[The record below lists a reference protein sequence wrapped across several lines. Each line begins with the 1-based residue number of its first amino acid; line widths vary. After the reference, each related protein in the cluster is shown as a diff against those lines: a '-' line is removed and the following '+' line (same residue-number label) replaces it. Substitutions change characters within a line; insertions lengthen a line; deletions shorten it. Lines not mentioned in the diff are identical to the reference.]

1 MDILIKKNKKELVT
15 SEIINF
21 TELVKNSNT
30 TLSLNLESKMIDK
43 LNKTFDEKEQ
53 HWYVANL
60 YMYMNYHPTNDFPI
74 NLEHVFKMIGF
85 ANKGNAMKTIKSN
98 FVEDEDYKTSFIPK
112 EKSSWGGSGKD
123 EIMLNVDTF
132 KNLCMISK
140 TDKGK
145 EIRKYYVKLENIY
158 NELMKEELEEQ
169 SKKIK
174 QLENKPETEGFYKG
188 NGYIYLIK
196 DNSNIG
202 HYKIGLSEN
211 PSERV
216 KNLNCGSSTN
226 SLELVRTFETK
237 NVTLSEKLIHTTLFP
252 HKIKKQKEWFYISTG
267 ELILYFIKTIQD
279 CIAFVDKYTFNN
291 ITEQL
296 ESIDKPNN
304 IIINNLVKT
313 VEKCIQTDIIVKDTN
328 LDTNNKDDIL
338 FNRFIQDSC
347 IIDDLEY
354 ISMRELIYQYKTWS
368 KMNNIFNYKDFEQY
382 ISTNFTVKKMFNK
395 MFNSDMKCV
404 LGINLNKSF
413 YTFEFKEPFSDF
425 EKFVMDNCIKVPTGK
440 LNRTTLKES
449 YESWCVYN
457 NKSAPKKMDIDL
469 LCKFLNKYF
478 LKDYFFEDNSSYHGW
493 YGITIK
499 ENLLKGTGLTSTLC
513 KKVPICKVHKD
524 HPNIILKE
532 WDSQKEASKDLAM
545 KNSTLKYRLDNK
557 SIFNDVYY
565 LIRKSDISVN

>member
-60 YMYMNYHPTNDFPI
+60 YMYMNYHPINDFPI

-98 FVEDEDYKTSFIPK
+98 FVEDEDYKTSFLPK

-123 EIMLNVDTF
+123 EIMLNIDTF

-145 EIRKYYVKLENIY
+145 EIRKYYVKLETIY

-174 QLENKPETEGFYKG
+174 QLENKPETEGFYKN

-226 SLELVRTFETK
+226 SLELVKTFETK
-237 NVTLSEKLIHTTLFP
+237 NVTLSERLIHTTLFS
-252 HKIKKQKEWFYISTG
+252 HKIKKQKEWFYISNE
-267 ELILYFIKTIQD
+267 ELVLYFIKTIQD
-279 CIAFVDKYTFNN
+279 CITFVDKYTFNN

-304 IIINNLVKT
+304 IIINKPVKT

-328 LDTNNKDDIL
+328 LDTCNKDDIL

-368 KMNNIFNYKDFEQY
+368 KMNNIFNYKNFEQY
-382 ISTNFTVKKMFNK
+382 ILSNFTVKKMFNK

-425 EKFVMDNCIKVPTGK
+425 EKFLIDNCIKVPTGK

-457 NKSAPKKMDIDL
+457 NKIVPKKTDIDL

-513 KKVPICKVHKD
+513 KKIAICKVHKD
-524 HPNIILKE
+524 EPNKIIQE
-532 WDSQKEASKDLAM
+532 WDSQKEASRDLGM
-545 KNSTLKYRLDNK
+545 KSSTLKYRLDNK
-557 SIFNDVYY
+557 SLFNDVYY
-565 LIRKSDISVN
+565 LIRKGDISV

>member
-1 MDILIKKNKKELVT
+1 MVDLLNDE
-15 SEIINF
+15 F
-21 TELVKNSNT
+21 TEQ
-30 TLSLNLESKMIDK
+30 
-43 LNKTFDEKEQ
+43 EQ
-53 HWYVANL
+53 QWYIANL
-60 YMYMNYHPTNDFPI
+60 YVYMNYHPTNDFPI

-98 FVEDEDYKTSFIPK
+98 FVLDEDYKLAVLSRENGKGDDQVLLFRTEKQKK
-112 EKSSWGGSGKD
+112 EDNRGGHNK
-123 EIMLNVDTF
+123 EIIMLNVDTF
-132 KNLCMISK
+132 KNLCMIAK
-140 TDKGK
+140 TEKGK

-158 NELMKEELEEQ
+158 NQLIKEEIEEQ

-174 QLENKPETEGFYKG
+174 QLENKPETEGFYKS

-226 SLELVRTFETK
+226 SLELVKVFETK

-252 HKIKKQKEWFYISTG
+252 HKIKKQKEWFYISNG
-267 ELILYFIKTIQD
+267 ELIFYFIKTIED
-279 CIAFVDKYTFNN
+279 CIAIVDKNTFNN

-296 ESIDKPNN
+296 ESIGKTN
-304 IIINNLVKT
+304 IIITNKPIKQ
-313 VEKCIQTDIIVKDTN
+313 VEKCIQTDIIIKNTN
-328 LDTNNKDDIL
+328 LDAVNKDDLL
-338 FNRFIQDSC
+338 FDRFIKDSC
-347 IIDDLEY
+347 IVDDLEY
-354 ISMRELIYQYKTWS
+354 VSIRELNYQYKTWS
-368 KMNNIFNYKDFEQY
+368 KINNIFNYKDFEQY
-382 ISTNFTVKKMFNK
+382 ILSKFTVKKMFNK
-395 MFNSDMKCV
+395 MFNADMRCV

-425 EKFVMDNCIKVPTGK
+425 EQFLINNCIKVPTGK
-440 LNRTTLKES
+440 LNRSTVKES
-449 YESWCVYN
+449 YESWCVNN
-457 NKSAPKKMDIDL
+457 NKSIPKKMDIDL

-478 LKDYFFEDNSSYHGW
+478 LKDYFFEGNSSYHGW

-499 ENLLKGTGLTSTLC
+499 ENLLKGTGLISTLC

-524 HPNIILKE
+524 HPNIILQE
-532 WDSQKEASKDLAM
+532 WDSQKDASKDLAM

-565 LIRKSDISVN
+565 LIRKSDIKEN